1 MKDISQRFILNSKI
15 NARKNSNKS
24 ILNEIFIIRS
34 KRIKDMKKSINT
46 TNLLVALFTTSLF
59 STVVAANVQQKSL
72 VKIEPINQY
81 HLTTAAHNSLKI
93 TLAPVKINYTYHPV
107 NNNLAKQKQT
117 VNQNESVTLTKIS
130 LVAEE

>member
-15 NARKNSNKS
+15 NARKSSNKS

-34 KRIKDMKKSINT
+34 KRIKDMKKSIKK
-46 TNLLVALFTTSLF
+46 TNLLVALLTTSLL

-81 HLTTAAHNSLKI
+81 HLTTAAHNSLKM
-93 TLAPVKINYTYHPV
+93 TLAPVKINYT
-107 NNNLAKQKQT
+107 AKQT
-117 VNQNESVTLTKIS
+117 Y
-130 LVAEE
+130 VAYSSFYHKSTHHM